1 MIEKQDCKRLFF
13 IILSVLLLFAGGMI
27 YLNFRPHTL
36 QMFSWLK
43 FIGAENL
50 FCQKEFKNDSEF
62 LSFLIFSIPN
72 GLWSLSAIILF
83 GEIWQESKKSFL
95 FYTVLFSSANIL
107 FEILQLFR
115 WISGTFDYLDIL
127 VLLISVILGILI
139 YKYFIWRNSYE
150 S

>member
-27 YLNFRPHTL
+27 YLNFRLHTL

-50 FCQKEFKNDSEF
+50 FRQKEFKNDSEF

-83 GEIWQESKKSFL
+83 GEIWRESKKSFL

>member
-83 GEIWQESKKSFL
+83 GEIWRESKKSFL

>member
-50 FCQKEFKNDSEF
+50 FRQKEFKNDSEF

-83 GEIWQESKKSFL
+83 GEIWRESKKSFL

>member
-50 FCQKEFKNDSEF
+50 FRQKEFKNDSEF

>member
-13 IILSVLLLFAGGMI
+13 IILSVLLLFAVGMI

-50 FCQKEFKNDSEF
+50 FRQKEFKNDSEF

-83 GEIWQESKKSFL
+83 GEIWRESKKSFL

>member
-1 MIEKQDCKRLFF
+1 MIEKQDCKQLFF
-13 IILSVLLLFAGGMI
+13 IILSILLLFAGGMI

-50 FCQKEFKNDSEF
+50 FRQKEFKNDSEF

-83 GEIWQESKKSFL
+83 GEIWRESKKSFL

-127 VLLISVILGILI
+127 VLLISMILGILI